1 MTKGD
6 INMKTK
12 KPVIKVFVIRA
23 AECFLKEVLA
33 GIEEE
38 GVLYE
43 VETIEYG
50 SSKELATIAATES
63 LLETGVGIDEEF
75 ASITICKLPKNNPLQ
90 SYSCLNNDNLR
101 LAGCNAARIIK
112 GIPLKY

>member
-1 MTKGD
+1 
-6 INMKTK
+6 MKTK
-12 KPVIKVFVIRA
+12 RPVIKVFVA
-23 AECFLKEVLA
+23 KGSECFLKEVLA

-43 VETIEYG
+43 VESREYG
-50 SSKELATIAATES
+50 SSRELATIAASES
-63 LLETGVGIDEEF
+63 LLEAGIGIDKEL

-90 SYSCLNNDNLR
+90 NYSCLDNDKLR

>member
-1 MTKGD
+1 
-6 INMKTK
+6 MKTQ
-12 KPVIKVFVIRA
+12 KPVIKVFVTSSSKS
-23 AECFLKEVLA
+23 FLKEVLA

-50 SSKELATIAATES
+50 SSKEMATTAASES
-63 LLETGVGIDEEF
+63 LLETGIGIDEEM
-75 ASITICKLPKNNPLQ
+75 ATITICQLPTNNPLQ
-90 SYSCLNNDNLR
+90 SYSCLDNDKLR
-101 LAGCNAARIIK
+101 LAGSNAARIVK

>member
-38 GVLYE
+38 GILYE

-63 LLETGVGIDEEF
+63 LLETGVGIDEELV
-75 ASITICKLPKNNPLQ
+75 SITICKLSLIHISEPTRRTPI
-90 SYSCLNNDNLR
+90 SYAVFCL
-101 LAGCNAARIIK
+101 K
-112 GIPLKY
+112 

>member
-1 MTKGD
+1 
-6 INMKTK
+6 MKPK
-12 KPVIKVFVIRA
+12 KPVIKVLVTRVA
-23 AECFLKEVLA
+23 KCFLKEVLA

-43 VETIEYG
+43 VETIEHG
-50 SSKELATIAATES
+50 SSKELATAAACES
-63 LLETGVGIDEEF
+63 LLETGVGIDEEVI
-75 ASITICKLPKNNPLQ
+75 SITICKLPANNPLQ